1 VIVDKTK
8 LGISFF
14 DESFGGV
21 YRGRQVLCC
30 GRNGSGK
37 SILTYHFLSRAI
49 QDGDKALL
57 LSPFRA
63 RDTIILAESIGLP
76 FASAVTSGQLTIL
89 EYASFIPE
97 SNTSSNVMLPPQ
109 AFTEIQEMVETRSI
123 RCLVFDTVL
132 PWVAIH
138 PTTRIAEHIYSFI
151 HALERLGVT
160 SLLTLPKPASEPANI
175 LKSRL
180 EDLCPVVINLDHDRG
195 EHRTLRV
202 TKYLGEVRNLATPF
216 PFCILPDKGI
226 VSEPVLSQTQTT
238 AQSVVPPPPAA
249 VPAPA
254 ATAATPVPSRPRRPI
269 NFSSVIRFQEQKP
282 AGQMYTAYWNL
293 RESPFMNVVNDR
305 LIFMTDQHQ
314 EGIARLYYLI
324 DQERVAGMLTGAYGV
339 GKTMTLEYL
348 HRHATKAKLP
358 VIQIDAIPNGCIP
371 MVRHIL
377 RTLNIPDKVE
387 TLPEALMALQTY
399 CQANAHSLTRS
410 LLLIDEAHHLAAGDG
425 FYLAHFLCNLRIPA
439 NGNHEERPLFTII
452 LAGTDDLR
460 TLLVN
465 HESLRRRIQLD
476 CRLTAL
482 SPQQTTEYIQHHM
495 RAVGGDIW
503 SFSKDALDAV
513 YTYTKGIPRSIN
525 NLCDTALMLGFV
537 SQVPSVTQE
546 IIIQAAKDTG
556 LEAFLNTD
564 TSTDAPL
571 AP

>member
-1 VIVDKTK
+1 MIVDKTK

-14 DESFGGV
+14 DDSFGGV

-37 SILTYHFLSRAI
+37 SILTYHFLNQAI
-49 QDGDKALL
+49 QNGEKALL

-63 RDTIILAESIGLP
+63 QDTIILAESIGLP
-76 FASAVTSGQLTIL
+76 FASAATRGQLTIL

-97 SNTSSNVMLPPQ
+97 SNTSANVMLPPQ

-132 PWVAIH
+132 PWVAIN
-138 PTTRIAEHIYSFI
+138 PVTRIAEHVYSFI

-160 SLLTLPKPASEPANI
+160 SLLTLPKPVSDSANT

-180 EDLCPVVINLDHDRG
+180 EDLCPVVINLDHDHG
-195 EHRTLRV
+195 QNRTMRV

-216 PFCILPDKGI
+216 PFSILPDKGI
-226 VSEPVLSQTQTT
+226 VSESLLPKT
-238 AQSVVPPPPAA
+238 APAA
-249 VPAPA
+249 TPAPA
-254 ATAATPVPSRPRRPI
+254 APVTAETPAPLQPRPKKPI
-269 NFSSVIRFQEQKP
+269 NFSSPIRFHEQKP
-282 AGQMYTAYWNL
+282 VSQMYTDYWNL
-293 RESPFMNVVNDR
+293 RESPFLNTVNDR
-305 LIFMTDQHQ
+305 LVFMTEQHQ

-324 DQERVAGMLTGAYGV
+324 DQERIAGMLTGAYGV

-348 HRHATKAKLP
+348 HRHATKSKLP
-358 VIQIDAIPNGCIP
+358 VIKIDAIPNGSLP
-371 MVRHIL
+371 MLRHIL
-377 RTLNIPDKVE
+377 HSIGINDKFD
-387 TLPEALMALQTY
+387 TLPDAIMALQAY
-399 CQANAHSLTRS
+399 CQTNAHTLTRS
-410 LLLIDEAHHLAAGDG
+410 LLLIDEAHLLATGDG

-439 NGNHEERPLFTII
+439 SGNHEERPLFTII
-452 LAGTDDLR
+452 LAGTDDLL
-460 TLLVN
+460 TLLAKD
-465 HESLRRRIQLD
+465 ESLRRRIQLD
-476 CRLTAL
+476 CRLSPL

-525 NLCDTALMLGFV
+525 NLCDTALMLGFA
-537 SQVPSVTQE
+537 SQVPCISQE
-546 IIIQAAKDTG
+546 IVIQAAKDTG
-556 LEAFLNTD
+556 LDAFLNAD
-564 TSTDAPL
+564 STVRAPL